1 MCENSTP
8 TLNIGS
14 KKNTATERRA
24 TDSDWKLVENK
35 TMTRVHQIKK
45 KRKRLA
51 ASKRGEAWRGDYVP
65 PLPNHGTQT
74 LAGFS
79 APTTMRIFWRN
90 RVKAPATTYKEILD
104 NEGTDRAA
112 TTTNPHDRKFQLLTT
127 LLSARIRHTYSG
139 LTTIIN
145 ICRDVVNEA
154 TQARGET

>member
-1 MCENSTP
+1 M
-8 TLNIGS
+8 
-14 KKNTATERRA
+14 
-24 TDSDWKLVENK
+24 
-35 TMTRVHQIKK
+35 
-45 KRKRLA
+45 
-51 ASKRGEAWRGDYVP
+51 P
-65 PLPNHGTQT
+65 PLPNHGAQT